1 LRWIQ
6 IRVADIDP
14 ALRQTFE
21 RHGVGTM
28 QALLASHDRVFEHEG
43 YGIDAKSV
51 RDSLLAWL
59 TEQYDREERKET
71 WHITMEAAIAVFVGI
86 EVFHLL
92 IH

>member
-1 LRWIQ
+1 LR
-6 IRVADIDP
+6 R
-14 ALRQTFE
+14 RQE
-21 RHGVGTM
+21 GLIA
-28 QALLASHDRVFEHEG
+28 ALLASHDRVFEHEG

-59 TEQYDREERKET
+59 TEQHDREERKET
-71 WHITMEAAIAVFVGI
+71 WHITMEAAIALFVGI

>member
-1 LRWIQ
+1 MR
-6 IRVADIDP
+6 R
-14 ALRQTFE
+14 RQE
-21 RHGVGTM
+21 GLIA
-28 QALLASHDRVFEHEG
+28 ALLASHDRVFEHEG

-71 WHITMEAAIAVFVGI
+71 WHITMEAAIALFVGI